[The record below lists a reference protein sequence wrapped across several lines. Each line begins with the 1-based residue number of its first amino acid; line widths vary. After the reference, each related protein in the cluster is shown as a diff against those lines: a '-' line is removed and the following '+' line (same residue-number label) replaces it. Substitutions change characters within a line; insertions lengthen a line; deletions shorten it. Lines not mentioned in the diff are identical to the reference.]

1 MSVRKGDRG
10 EGKLKVLNKARE
22 LKKYSLKKIRCD
34 KAENKERKQ
43 VCFPKSTRWLYAAPI
58 ADEIRAACTCIRH
71 ANSVFV
77 HNADDY
83 RYRHR
88 EQTKAHA
95 HLDALLD
102 LIDDAYDAQYISG
115 NQVEHWTGL
124 VCETDELL
132 KAWIKSDKEKYE
144 KKI

>member
-10 EGKLKVLNKARE
+10 EGKLQVLNKARE
-22 LKKYSLKKIRCD
+22 LKAYSLEKVKND
-34 KAENKERKQ
+34 KH
-43 VCFPKSTRWLYAAPI
+43 FPKSTRWLYASPI
-58 ADEIRAACTCIRH
+58 VNEVRAACICIRH

-77 HNADDY
+77 YNSDDY
-83 RYRHR
+83 RYRHL

-102 LIDDAYDAQYISG
+102 LIDDAYDAGYIAG
-115 NQVEHWTGL
+115 NQVEYWTGL
-124 VCETDELL
+124 ILSTDDLL

-144 KKI
+144 KKT